1 MKVSTTTLATV
12 IACTTAV
19 SAAPATYESS
29 VQKRADIDQLAE
41 ALRELQ
47 SFNEKRDT
55 LSIHLEKREYE
66 IVTKVL
72 ASLNDTGMAPKVIH
86 YLATNEKLQP
96 VVVKTLVAVI
106 KAGAMN
112 LTGLFKALDES
123 NLVTKVVNDLISD
136 CQLYVSL
143 FDVAKKI
150 IANLEKK
157 VESLVKEGISKL
169 SQRDLE
175 VIQHQKRSSSQLQP
189 AAEFDKRDFN
199 DVVVN
204 LLDSLGESG
213 LASSV
218 VKSIAT
224 DPSYLPFAIDL
235 VKEVMASGALSVSQ
249 LISAVKGSN
258 LVGNLLEQILTVD
271 TFKTVATNAFA
282 AFFGDC
288 PGATSVISVDG
299 ATSTSSSGSSGSDSN
314 SGSGSGSG
322 SSSGSTSGKGT
333 TANPCK
339 KKRRRRSYNY

>member
-55 LSIHLEKREYE
+55 LSTHLEKREYE

>member
-1 MKVSTTTLATV
+1 MTL
-12 IACTTAV
+12 
-19 SAAPATYESS
+19 
-29 VQKRADIDQLAE
+29 L
-41 ALRELQ
+41 L
-47 SFNEKRDT
+47 
-55 LSIHLEKREYE
+55 
-66 IVTKVL
+66 
-72 ASLNDTGMAPKVIH
+72 
-86 YLATNEKLQP
+86 
-96 VVVKTLVAVI
+96 
-106 KAGAMN
+106 
-112 LTGLFKALDES
+112 
-123 NLVTKVVNDLISD
+123 
-136 CQLYVSL
+136 
-143 FDVAKKI
+143 
-150 IANLEKK
+150 
-157 VESLVKEGISKL
+157 
-169 SQRDLE
+169 
-175 VIQHQKRSSSQLQP
+175 
-189 AAEFDKRDFN
+189 
-199 DVVVN
+199 N

-288 PGATSVISVDG
+288 PGATSVISLVDG

>member
-1 MKVSTTTLATV
+1 
-12 IACTTAV
+12 
-19 SAAPATYESS
+19 
-29 VQKRADIDQLAE
+29 
-41 ALRELQ
+41 
-47 SFNEKRDT
+47 
-55 LSIHLEKREYE
+55 
-66 IVTKVL
+66 
-72 ASLNDTGMAPKVIH
+72 
-86 YLATNEKLQP
+86 
-96 VVVKTLVAVI
+96 
-106 KAGAMN
+106 MN

-189 AAEFDKRDFN
+189 AAEFDKRDLN

>member
-12 IACTTAV
+12 IACTTVV

-29 VQKRADIDQLAE
+29 VQKRADTNELAE

-47 SFNEKRDT
+47 SFNSKRDT
-55 LSIHLEKREYE
+55 LSNHLNKREYE

-72 ASLNDTGMAPKVIH
+72 AALNDTGMAPKVIH

-96 VVVKTLVAVI
+96 VVIKTLVAVI

-112 LTGLFKALDES
+112 LTSLFKALDES
-123 NLVTKVVNDLISD
+123 NLVGKVVNDLISD

-143 FDVAKKI
+143 FNTAKKI
-150 IANLEKK
+150 IANLEQK
-157 VESLVKEGISKL
+157 VETLVKEGISKIT
-169 SQRDLE
+169 QRDLE
-175 VIQHQKRSSSQLQP
+175 VIQYNTRSTSQLES
-189 AAEFDKRDFN
+189 AAADFDKRDLD

-218 VKSIAT
+218 VKSIVT
-224 DPSYLPFAIDL
+224 DPSYVPFAVEL
-235 VKEVMASGALSVSQ
+235 VKEVMASGALSLSQ
-249 LISAVKGSN
+249 LISAVKDSN
-258 LVGNLLEQILTVD
+258 LVGDLLKQILSVD

-288 PGATSVISVDG
+288 PGATSVISVSG
-299 ATSTSSSGSSGSDSN
+299 ATATSSANG

-322 SSSGSTSGKGT
+322 STTGKGT
-333 TANPCK
+333 TVNPCK